1 MSFSNIPTIQND
13 EGESWNMAKAYLQ
26 RVDQILTA
34 CDLAQMRD
42 DINGWK
48 GALIALYK
56 EIYPKLKPDEQHQA
70 EILESI
76 MRRAVSNPT
85 IIKQKDTQK
94 NKKIYNTEP
103 LLIFELFLRTMLEK
117 KNLLTPKT
125 GDATK
130 AYRNG

>member
-1 MSFSNIPTIQND
+1 MAFIPTIQND
-13 EGESWNMAKAYLQ
+13 EGESWNMARAYLQ

-42 DINGWK
+42 DIYGWK
-48 GALIALYK
+48 GALISLYK
-56 EIYPKLKPDEQHQA
+56 ELYPKLKPDEQHQA
-70 EILESI
+70 EVLEGM
-76 MRRAVSNPT
+76 MRWAVNNPAVQ
-85 IIKQKDTQK
+85 KQKDIKK
-94 NKKIYNTEP
+94 NKKTYSTEP